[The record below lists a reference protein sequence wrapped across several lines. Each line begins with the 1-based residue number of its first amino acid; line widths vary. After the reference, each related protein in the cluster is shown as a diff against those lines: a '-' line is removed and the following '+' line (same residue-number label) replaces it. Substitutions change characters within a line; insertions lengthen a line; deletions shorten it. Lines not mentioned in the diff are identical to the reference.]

1 MRAMQ
6 KARSGMAQDIQE
18 VKDAHSGLAED
29 IQEIQETLGLP
40 GSSRSQAT
48 IPGDAQEPAK
58 PWGSTSTSSY
68 ESEMREVLSQVG
80 QLGNVYA
87 GLKEEVEQLKST
99 KAECADLENVRRLF
113 PKGGRESITSILA
126 DLKRQVSFLQDMARA
141 LHGEEEKIRKVEDA
155 PRKTRGSGAGRKAG
169 GSGRMT
175 RQPRP
180 KGQKV
185 KAERKEL
192 GKQQEPTQAE
202 LKQVADEY
210 VKKLVRETAQQ
221 LQAEQLDKPRATAQR
236 GGDEHAGCH
245 YCRPETR
252 GLLGKLLQRC
262 EKLEEQVES
271 LAQKVGGK
279 VDNYAK
285 WRRQSLQ
292 QAKQLRCL
300 RASIVQL
307 QKDCE
312 KLSLAL
318 TNLQHDLQQKQND
331 IKALSQALERI
342 KKQKVDKEELLVLGI
357 DEKADKDKISRR
369 RFEACME
376 QLNKVM
382 EEVTGQ
388 VKFLHRFQ
396 QDLRRQMDC
405 KLAEGVTR
413 PQLDRRE
420 LGAFRQ
426 QQEERWKSLRG
437 QLQEKALQPER
448 YDAAGIRKQLLPG
461 FHCLSCDRPLN
472 MLAPGPNFHNVSLGQ
487 GQEVV
492 AEQALDLAAKEGHWV
507 ILQNIH
513 LVANWLSSLEKKL
526 EQHSEGSHQDFR
538 VFISAEPAP
547 SPESHI
553 IPQGILENS
562 IKITSE
568 APTGMHANLHKALDN
583 FNQDTLE
590 MCTREN
596 EFKSI
601 LFALCY
607 FHAAVAERR
616 KFGPQGW
623 NRSYPF
629 NTGDLTIS
637 VNVLYNYLEA
647 STKVPYDDLRYL
659 FGEIMY
665 GGHITDD
672 WDRRLCK
679 TYLEEFIKPEM
690 LEGELLL
697 APGFP
702 LPANMDYNGYHQYID
717 DALPPESPYLDGLHP
732 NAEIGFLTQTSEKLF
747 RTVLEMQPR
756 DTSVGEGGV
765 GTRDETVKALLEEML
780 EKLMDE
786 FNIAELM
793 AKVEERTPYAVVAFQ
808 ECERMNIL
816 TSEIK
821 RSLKELDLGL
831 KDKDD
836 RDWDFLRTSKPS
848 SGPQKM
854 PVKRGTERSSETT
867 AEQSSR
873 KELPPRQTPLRTV
886 APVQRRK
893 TSMFEDAEGDDLLD
907 VLRRGKG
914 PKKEEELRPARS
926 TLDDLFGRGSA
937 AKVLEKPEEEERG
950 DKKELVFGE
959 YKPSMGSRPAVQPA
973 MGQLV
978 RRNPVRR
985 RRAGDDWLGWEDEE
999 DFMDPAGQ
1007 LGAAEEAAPKPDPMD
1022 WLIDALARRR
1032 AEEQAKAQETKA
1044 ETTETQ
1050 EKKAKPSE
1058 TEEKKAEPSEAQE
1071 KKNEPSEAQD
1081 TTAEPSE
1088 TAGEGPGP
1096 RSPGSQLAASPAASD
1111 CRAELLSAQARV
1123 AELES
1128 QRQELKAKKEQ
1139 LGRDRQRLDEAW
1151 QETRLEKEKVIGA
1164 VQRVRKQQE
1173 MIRSTKELQQLK
1185 QDQEQLK
1192 QEKASLSSMFSAQMQ
1207 LLKFQ
1212 AQQGDKELE
1221 KQRIFLEN
1229 LKKVRYNTAQLST
1242 TPPSS
1247 SRSVDDTIEQDR
1259 VVDFVALHELLKA
1272 LIIGQQGQQELSVLE
1287 PGQSP
1292 TLGLGKGKVTK
1303 EKPGQEEKERDI
1315 CKKRAS
1321 LQDLWEEINKF
1332 KEAQCGLAEDM
1343 RAMQKARSGMAQDI
1357 QEVKDAHSGLAE
1369 DIQEI
1374 QETLGLPGSS
1384 RSQATIPGDAQ
1395 EPAKPWGSTSTSSYE
1410 SEMREVLSQVGQ
1422 LGNVYAGLKEEV
1434 EQLKSTKAECADL
1447 ENVRRLFPKGGR
1459 ESITSILA
1467 DLKRQVSFLQD
1478 MSRALHGEEEKI
1490 RKVEDAPRKTRGSGA
1505 GRKAGGSGR
1514 MTRQPRPKGQKVK
1527 AERKELGKQQEPTE
1541 AELKQ
1546 VADEYVKKLVRETA
1560 QQLQAEQLDKPRAT
1574 AQRRGHEQAGC
1585 HFCRPATR
1593 VLLGKLLHHC
1603 EKLEEQVES
1612 LAQKVGGKVDNY
1624 AKWRRQS
1631 LQQAKQLKCLRASI
1645 VQLQKDCEKL
1655 SLALTNLQHDLQ
1667 QKQND
1672 IKALSQALERI
1683 KKQKVDKEE
1692 LLVLGIDEKADKDKI
1707 SRRWFEA
1714 CMEQLNKVMEEV
1726 TGQVK
1731 FLHRFQQ
1738 DLRRQMDCKLAE
1750 GVTRPQLDCREL
1762 AAFRQQ
1768 QEERWKS
1775 LSGQLQEKALQPERD
1790 DAAGIRKQLLPGFHC
1805 LSCDRPLNM
1814 LAPGP
1819 NFHNVSLGQG
1829 QEVVAEQALD
1839 LAAKEGHWVIL
1850 QNIHL
1855 VANWLSSL
1863 EKKLEQHSEGSHQDF
1878 RVFISAEP
1886 APSPESHIIPQGI
1899 LENSIKITSEAP
1911 TGMHANLHKALDNF
1925 NQDTLEMCTRE
1936 NEFKSILFALCY
1948 FHAAVAERRKFGP
1961 QGWNRSYP
1969 FNTGDLTISVNVL
1982 YNYLEAS
1989 TKVPYDDLRY
1999 LFGEIMYGGHIT
2011 DDWDRRLCKT
2021 YLEEFIKP
2029 EMLEGELLL
2038 APGFPLP
2045 ANMDYNGY
2053 HQYIDDALPPESPY
2067 LDGLHPNAEI
2077 GFLTQTSEKL
2087 FRTVLEMQPR
2097 DTSVG
2102 EGGVGTRD
2110 ETVKALLEEMLEKLM
2125 DEFNIAELMAK
2136 VEERTPY
2143 AVVAFQECER
2153 MNILTSEIKRSLK
2166 ELDLG
2171 LKDKDDRDWDFLRTS
2186 KPSSGPQKMPVK
2198 RGTER
2203 SSETTAEQSS
2213 RKELPPRQTP
2223 LRTVAPVQR
2232 RKTSMFEDA
2241 EGDDLLDV
2249 LRRGKGPKKEEELR
2263 PARSTLDDL
2272 FGRGSAAKVLEKP
2285 EEEERG
2291 DKKELVFGEYKPS
2304 MGSRP
2309 AVQPAMG
2316 QLVRRNPV
2324 RRRRAGDDWLGWEDE
2339 EDFMDPAGQLGAAEE
2354 AAPKPDPMDWL
2365 IDALARRRAEE
2376 QAKAQET
2383 KAETTETQE
2392 KKAKPSE
2399 TEEKKAEP
2407 SEAQEKKNEPS
2418 EAQDTTAEPSETAGE
2433 GPGPRSPGS
2442 QLAASPAASDCRAEL
2457 LSAQARVAEL
2467 ESQRQELKAKKEQ
2480 LGRDRQRLDEA
2491 WQETRLEKEKVIGA
2505 VQRVRKQ
2512 QEMIRSTKELQQLK
2526 QDQEQLKQEKASL
2539 SSMFSAQMQLLK
2551 FQAQQGDKE
2560 LEKQR
2565 IFLENL
2571 KKVRYNTAQLS
2582 TTPPSSSRSVDDT
2595 IEQDRVV
2602 DFVALHELLK
2612 ALIIGQQ
2619 GQQEL
2624 SVLEPGQSPTLG
2636 LGKGKVTK
2644 EKPGQEEKE
2653 RDICKK
2659 RASLQD
2665 PWEEINKFKEAQC
2678 GLAEDMR
2685 AMQKARSGM
2694 AQDIQ
2699 EVKDAHSGL
2708 AEDIQEIQETLGL
2721 PGSSRSQATIPGD
2734 AQEPAKPWGSTSTSS
2749 YESEMREVLSQV
2761 GQLGNVY
2768 AGLKEEVEQL
2778 KSTKAE
2784 CADLENVRRLFP
2796 KGGRES
2802 ITSILAD
2809 LKRQVSFLQDMSRA
2823 LHGEEEK
2830 IRKVEDAP
2838 RKTRGSGA
2846 GRKAGGSGR
2855 MTRQPRPKG
2864 QKVKAER
2871 KELGKQQ
2878 EPTEAELKQVADEY
2892 VKKLVRET
2900 AQQAEQ
2906 LDKPRATAQRRGHEQ
2921 AGCHFCRP
2929 ATRVLL
2935 GKLLHH
2941 CEKLEEQ
2948 VESLAQKV
2956 GGKVDNYAKWRRQ
2969 SLQQA
2974 KQLKCL
2980 RASIVQLQKDC
2991 EKLSLALTNLQHD
3004 LQQKQNDIKALSQA
3018 LERIKKQKVDKEEL
3032 LVLGID
3038 EKADKDKISRRWFE
3052 ACMEQL
3058 NKVMEEV
3065 TGQVKFLHRFQQD
3078 LRRQMDCKLA
3088 EGVTR
3093 PQLDCR
3099 ELAAFRQ
3106 QQEERWKSLS
3116 GQLQEKALQP
3126 ERDDAAGIRK

>member
-1 MRAMQ
+1 M
-6 KARSGMAQDIQE
+6 ST
-18 VKDAHSGLAED
+18 ED
-29 IQEIQETLGLP
+29 EHT
-40 GSSRSQAT
+40 A
-48 IPGDAQEPAK
+48 
-58 PWGSTSTSSY
+58 
-68 ESEMREVLSQVG
+68 VG
-80 QLGNVYA
+80 
-87 GLKEEVEQLKST
+87 
-99 KAECADLENVRRLF
+99 KAEGIC
-113 PKGGRESITSILA
+113 
-126 DLKRQVSFLQDMARA
+126 
-141 LHGEEEKIRKVEDA
+141 
-155 PRKTRGSGAGRKAG
+155 SGAD
-169 GSGRMT
+169 SFT
-175 RQPRP
+175 HP
-180 KGQKV
+180 K
-185 KAERKEL
+185 
-192 GKQQEPTQAE
+192 
-202 LKQVADEY
+202 
-210 VKKLVRETAQQ
+210 
-221 LQAEQLDKPRATAQR
+221 
-236 GGDEHAGCH
+236 
-245 YCRPETR
+245 
-252 GLLGKLLQRC
+252 
-262 EKLEEQVES
+262 
-271 LAQKVGGK
+271 
-279 VDNYAK
+279 
-285 WRRQSLQ
+285 
-292 QAKQLRCL
+292 
-300 RASIVQL
+300 
-307 QKDCE
+307 
-312 KLSLAL
+312 
-318 TNLQHDLQQKQND
+318 
-331 IKALSQALERI
+331 
-342 KKQKVDKEELLVLGI
+342 
-357 DEKADKDKISRR
+357 
-369 RFEACME
+369 
-376 QLNKVM
+376 
-382 EEVTGQ
+382 
-388 VKFLHRFQ
+388 
-396 QDLRRQMDC
+396 
-405 KLAEGVTR
+405 
-413 PQLDRRE
+413 
-420 LGAFRQ
+420 
-426 QQEERWKSLRG
+426 
-437 QLQEKALQPER
+437 
-448 YDAAGIRKQLLPG
+448 
-461 FHCLSCDRPLN
+461 
-472 MLAPGPNFHNVSLGQ
+472 
-487 GQEVV
+487 
-492 AEQALDLAAKEGHWV
+492 
-507 ILQNIH
+507 QNIH

-1212 AQQGDKELE
+1212 AQQ
-1221 KQRIFLEN
+1221 
-1229 LKKVRYNTAQLST
+1229 VR
-1242 TPPSS
+1242 
-1247 SRSVDDTIEQDR
+1247 
-1259 VVDFVALHELLKA
+1259 
-1272 LIIGQQGQQELSVLE
+1272 
-1287 PGQSP
+1287 
-1292 TLGLGKGKVTK
+1292 
-1303 EKPGQEEKERDI
+1303 
-1315 CKKRAS
+1315 
-1321 LQDLWEEINKF
+1321 
-1332 KEAQCGLAEDM
+1332 
-1343 RAMQKARSGMAQDI
+1343 
-1357 QEVKDAHSGLAE
+1357 
-1369 DIQEI
+1369 
-1374 QETLGLPGSS
+1374 
-1384 RSQATIPGDAQ
+1384 
-1395 EPAKPWGSTSTSSYE
+1395 
-1410 SEMREVLSQVGQ
+1410 
-1422 LGNVYAGLKEEV
+1422 
-1434 EQLKSTKAECADL
+1434 
-1447 ENVRRLFPKGGR
+1447 
-1459 ESITSILA
+1459 
-1467 DLKRQVSFLQD
+1467 
-1478 MSRALHGEEEKI
+1478 
-1490 RKVEDAPRKTRGSGA
+1490 
-1505 GRKAGGSGR
+1505 
-1514 MTRQPRPKGQKVK
+1514 
-1527 AERKELGKQQEPTE
+1527 
-1541 AELKQ
+1541 
-1546 VADEYVKKLVRETA
+1546 
-1560 QQLQAEQLDKPRAT
+1560 
-1574 AQRRGHEQAGC
+1574 
-1585 HFCRPATR
+1585 
-1593 VLLGKLLHHC
+1593 
-1603 EKLEEQVES
+1603 
-1612 LAQKVGGKVDNY
+1612 
-1624 AKWRRQS
+1624 
-1631 LQQAKQLKCLRASI
+1631 
-1645 VQLQKDCEKL
+1645 
-1655 SLALTNLQHDLQ
+1655 
-1667 QKQND
+1667 
-1672 IKALSQALERI
+1672 
-1683 KKQKVDKEE
+1683 
-1692 LLVLGIDEKADKDKI
+1692 
-1707 SRRWFEA
+1707 
-1714 CMEQLNKVMEEV
+1714 
-1726 TGQVK
+1726 
-1731 FLHRFQQ
+1731 
-1738 DLRRQMDCKLAE
+1738 
-1750 GVTRPQLDCREL
+1750 
-1762 AAFRQQ
+1762 
-1768 QEERWKS
+1768 
-1775 LSGQLQEKALQPERD
+1775 
-1790 DAAGIRKQLLPGFHC
+1790 
-1805 LSCDRPLNM
+1805 
-1814 LAPGP
+1814 
-1819 NFHNVSLGQG
+1819 
-1829 QEVVAEQALD
+1829 
-1839 LAAKEGHWVIL
+1839 
-1850 QNIHL
+1850 
-1855 VANWLSSL
+1855 
-1863 EKKLEQHSEGSHQDF
+1863 
-1878 RVFISAEP
+1878 
-1886 APSPESHIIPQGI
+1886 
-1899 LENSIKITSEAP
+1899 
-1911 TGMHANLHKALDNF
+1911 
-1925 NQDTLEMCTRE
+1925 
-1936 NEFKSILFALCY
+1936 
-1948 FHAAVAERRKFGP
+1948 
-1961 QGWNRSYP
+1961 
-1969 FNTGDLTISVNVL
+1969 
-1982 YNYLEAS
+1982 
-1989 TKVPYDDLRY
+1989 
-1999 LFGEIMYGGHIT
+1999 
-2011 DDWDRRLCKT
+2011 
-2021 YLEEFIKP
+2021 
-2029 EMLEGELLL
+2029 
-2038 APGFPLP
+2038 
-2045 ANMDYNGY
+2045 
-2053 HQYIDDALPPESPY
+2053 
-2067 LDGLHPNAEI
+2067 
-2077 GFLTQTSEKL
+2077 
-2087 FRTVLEMQPR
+2087 
-2097 DTSVG
+2097 
-2102 EGGVGTRD
+2102 
-2110 ETVKALLEEMLEKLM
+2110 
-2125 DEFNIAELMAK
+2125 
-2136 VEERTPY
+2136 
-2143 AVVAFQECER
+2143 
-2153 MNILTSEIKRSLK
+2153 
-2166 ELDLG
+2166 
-2171 LKDKDDRDWDFLRTS
+2171 
-2186 KPSSGPQKMPVK
+2186 
-2198 RGTER
+2198 
-2203 SSETTAEQSS
+2203 
-2213 RKELPPRQTP
+2213 
-2223 LRTVAPVQR
+2223 
-2232 RKTSMFEDA
+2232 
-2241 EGDDLLDV
+2241 
-2249 LRRGKGPKKEEELR
+2249 
-2263 PARSTLDDL
+2263 
-2272 FGRGSAAKVLEKP
+2272 
-2285 EEEERG
+2285 
-2291 DKKELVFGEYKPS
+2291 
-2304 MGSRP
+2304 
-2309 AVQPAMG
+2309 
-2316 QLVRRNPV
+2316 
-2324 RRRRAGDDWLGWEDE
+2324 
-2339 EDFMDPAGQLGAAEE
+2339 
-2354 AAPKPDPMDWL
+2354 
-2365 IDALARRRAEE
+2365 
-2376 QAKAQET
+2376 
-2383 KAETTETQE
+2383 
-2392 KKAKPSE
+2392 
-2399 TEEKKAEP
+2399 
-2407 SEAQEKKNEPS
+2407 
-2418 EAQDTTAEPSETAGE
+2418 
-2433 GPGPRSPGS
+2433 
-2442 QLAASPAASDCRAEL
+2442 
-2457 LSAQARVAEL
+2457 
-2467 ESQRQELKAKKEQ
+2467 
-2480 LGRDRQRLDEA
+2480 
-2491 WQETRLEKEKVIGA
+2491 
-2505 VQRVRKQ
+2505 
-2512 QEMIRSTKELQQLK
+2512 
-2526 QDQEQLKQEKASL
+2526 
-2539 SSMFSAQMQLLK
+2539 
-2551 FQAQQGDKE
+2551 
-2560 LEKQR
+2560 
-2565 IFLENL
+2565 
-2571 KKVRYNTAQLS
+2571 
-2582 TTPPSSSRSVDDT
+2582 
-2595 IEQDRVV
+2595 QDRVV

-2721 PGSSRSQATIPGD
+2721 
-2734 AQEPAKPWGSTSTSS
+2734 
-2749 YESEMREVLSQV
+2749 V

-3038 EKADKDKISRRWFE
+3038 EKADKDKISRRRFE

-3126 ERDDAAGIRK
+3126 ERDDAAGIRKQLLPGFHCLSCDRPLNMLAPGPERTGECRYPTVTRSCGGPHTVRPPRFQPQPPSTPRPSQPSARSPNKVIVPILTNKKNHQGWPQVVSQDIVRHVHNLKSTVFTVVGQVDGKTLLPLPAGSEGIEDVDLENEKSMERIDKSLVYAMESAIIDWSHQIQEALKKESSEPLLQGSDPNPKVELGFWKNRYPEQPGQCMVPCGAHFG